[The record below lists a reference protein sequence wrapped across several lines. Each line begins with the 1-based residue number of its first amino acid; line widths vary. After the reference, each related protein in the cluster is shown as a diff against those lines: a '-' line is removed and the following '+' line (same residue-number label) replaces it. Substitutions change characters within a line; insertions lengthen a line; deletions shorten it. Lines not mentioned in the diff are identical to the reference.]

1 MPPVTPA
8 ERACATVLRA
18 YLAWSISEEDVGPT
32 VQVMVDLGVSLR
44 CEGLLFDPE
53 TASPAGAALL
63 ARVEAAERTLET
75 VLRAMVHAYQDAAVE
90 AEAEVFRAGGTP
102 LAIAERRMLEAQDAA
117 ANMRATAATYAADGF
132 LLPWL
137 ALRTD
142 YAARL
147 AGTTPIDAPP
157 AKEPT

>member
-63 ARVEAAERTLET
+63 ARVEAAPGYEQGR
-75 VLRAMVHAYQDAAVE
+75 RDAIADAADHLS
-90 AEAEVFRAGGTP
+90 ACHDPTITP
-102 LAIAERRMLEAQDAA
+102 RNAARMIVDHE
-117 ANMRATAATYAADGF
+117 
-132 LLPWL
+132 
-137 ALRTD
+137 
-142 YAARL
+142 AARL
-147 AGTTPIDAPP
+147 AGATPLDAPP
-157 AKEPT
+157 AKEPR